1 MLAFRMLNTWHV
13 GSPTAVRV
21 GSDGQ
26 PGWPAD
32 WQNTGEP
39 NLILPEQKSEIMNT
53 LTRWDPFKEM
63 DELQRRLGSLFGT
76 APARRAENGKESL
89 TVAEWSPLVDI
100 TEDDKEYLIKADL
113 PEVKKADVKVTVEN
127 GVLAITG
134 ERRFEKE
141 EKDKRYHR
149 IERSYGSFVRSFSLP
164 DDADADKV
172 SAEFKDG
179 VLLVHLAKNEKA
191 RPKSIEVKVA

>member
-1 MLAFRMLNTWHV
+1 MTVRPLSPGGWQRTAGV
-13 GSPTAVRV
+13 GPLDR
-21 GSDGQ
+21 
-26 PGWPAD
+26 
-32 WQNTGEP
+32 QNTGKP
-39 NLILPEQKSEIMNT
+39 NLILPNENSQIMNA

-63 DELQRRLGSLFGT
+63 DELQRRLSSIWGG
-76 APARRAENGKESL
+76 APARRPEAGKESL

-113 PEVKKADVKVTVEN
+113 PEVKKGDVKVTVEN

-179 VLLVHLAKNEKA
+179 VLLVHLTKNEKA
-191 RPKSIEVKVA
+191 RPKSIDVKVA